1 MRLYA
6 LARTSVL
13 LGLAVPLAA
22 GAQQEGMPR
31 GPGQLQR
38 IGRDVAEAVQVRDS
52 IWMVPGFGNTFL
64 VVTPAGN
71 VVVDTSLA
79 VNAPRH
85 RELLRKVSDAPVRYI
100 LLTHGHG
107 DHNGG
112 VEVWKEPG
120 TEIVAQEQYV
130 ELLHYQHRLR
140 GFFGRRNAAQFQ
152 GQVPLVGGR
161 PGAQSTSSLGQEPE
175 GPDRVTAVE
184 ANEARLH
191 KNYGAALDATTL
203 FDEEHSFELGGLRF
217 ELYHTPG
224 ETYEHLTVW
233 LPQLRAAF
241 VGDNYYGSFPNLYTL
256 RGTKPRWALDYV
268 ESLDR
273 VLALGPET
281 VLPSHGDPIV
291 GEEEVRKAL
300 TRYRD
305 AILYVHDATVRGMN
319 EGKDVFTL
327 MREIRLPPELEV
339 GEGYGT
345 IAWSVRGIY
354 DGYAGWF
361 DGNPATMYATPPAA
375 AYPELVRM
383 AGGVPAVAARAGE
396 LVAAGSLLEGLHL
409 ADMALA
415 AAPADRAAL
424 EARLRALEAL
434 EAKSQNSNERGWLR
448 FGIGETRRRLET
460 AAP

>member
-1 MRLYA
+1 M
-6 LARTSVL
+6 
-13 LGLAVPLAA
+13 
-22 GAQQEGMPR
+22 
-31 GPGQLQR
+31 
-38 IGRDVAEAVQVRDS
+38 RDS

-64 VVTPAGN
+64 ITTRDGN
-71 VVVDTSLA
+71 VVVDTSIA
-79 VNAPRH
+79 ANAPRH

-112 VEVWKEPG
+112 VRDLEGGGHRGDRAARIRRDAPLPDPP
-120 TEIVAQEQYV
+120 AR
-130 ELLHYQHRLR
+130 LLRAPQR
-140 GFFGRRNAAQFQ
+140 GA
-152 GQVPLVGGR
+152 V
-161 PGAQSTSSLGQEPE
+161 PGAG
-175 GPDRVTAVE
+175 A
-184 ANEARLH
+184 ARPRRCRH
-191 KNYGAALDATTL
+191 RRAAPATNYGAQIDATRL
-203 FDEEHSFELGGLRF
+203 FDEEYRFELGGIRF

-268 ESLDR
+268 QSLDR
-273 VLALGPET
+273 VLALSPE
-281 VLPSHGDPIV
+281 VLLPSHGAPVV
-291 GEEEVRKAL
+291 GEAEVKKTL

-327 MREIRLPPELEV
+327 MREVRLPPELEV

-354 DGYAGWF
+354 EGYAGWF
-361 DGNPATMYATPPAA
+361 DGNPATMYATPAA
-375 AYPELVRM
+375 AVYPELVKM
-383 AGGVPAVAARAGE
+383 AGGAAAVAARAKQ
-396 LVAAGSLLEGLHL
+396 LVDAGSLLEGLHL

-415 AAPADRAAL
+415 ADAGDRAAL

-434 EAKSQNSNERGWLR
+434 DAKSANSNERGWLR
-448 FGIGETRRRLET
+448 FGIGETRRRLEQSS
-460 AAP
+460 

>member
-1 MRLYA
+1 MRRCHLTVVTLLVAVASSPA
-6 LARTSVL
+6 LA
-13 LGLAVPLAA
+13 
-22 GAQQEGMPR
+22 QQRDGIPA
-31 GPGQLQR
+31 GPGQIQS
-38 IGRDVAEAVQVRDS
+38 IGQDAREAVHVRDS
-52 IWMVPGFGNTFL
+52 IWMAPGFGNTFL
-64 VVTPAGN
+64 ITTPDGN

-79 VNAPRH
+79 ANAARH

-112 VEVWKEPG
+112 VPAWKEAG
-120 TEIVAQEQYV
+120 TEVVAQREYA
-130 ELLHYQHRLR
+130 EMLHYQTRLR

-152 GQVPLVGGR
+152 GQVP
-161 PGAQSTSSLGQEPE
+161 
-175 GPDRVTAVE
+175 PDRARAAAAGADAVG
-184 ANEARLH
+184 
-191 KNYGAALDATTL
+191 NYAAQIDATRL
-203 FDEEHSFELGGLRF
+203 FDEEYRFELGGVRF

-224 ETYEHLTVW
+224 ETYEHTTVW

-273 VLALGPET
+273 VLALSPE
-281 VLPSHGDPIV
+281 VLLPSHGAPVI
-291 GEEEVRKAL
+291 GEAEVKKAL

-327 MREIRLPPELEV
+327 MREVRLPAELEV

-354 DGYAGWF
+354 EGYAGWF
-361 DGNPATMYATPPAA
+361 DGNPSSMYATPPAA
-375 AYPELVRM
+375 VYPELVKM
-383 AGGVPAVAARAGE
+383 AGGAAAVAARAKQ
-396 LVAAGSLLEGLHL
+396 LVDAGSLLEGLHL
-409 ADMALA
+409 ADMALT
-415 AAPADRAAL
+415 ADAGNRAAL
-424 EARLRALEAL
+424 EARLGALEAL
-434 EAKSQNSNERGWLR
+434 DAKSANSNERGWLR
-448 FGIGETRRRLET
+448 FGIGETRRRLEQST
-460 AAP
+460 R